1 MRRFF
6 LSFLA
11 LSAIICGLSAKNM
24 VDSQTDSLLK
34 SHKLVYIDGKPADS
48 ATQAY
53 VDSIRQRISVFYYDQ
68 FRHFSD
74 PAAPYFLFM
83 SKDAQ
88 LAMGIGGAVRMRGY
102 YDWGGATPAAGFAPY
117 LIPMTPDPAKMR
129 HFDTTPSG
137 TCLFFRVLG
146 RNKLLGDYQLYI

>member
-6 LSFLA
+6 LFIALIIGLFMSVPLA
-11 LSAIICGLSAKNM
+11 SAKNM

-34 SHKLVYIDGKPADS
+34 SHKLVYIDGRPADGEM
-48 ATQAY
+48 AAY
-53 VDSIRQRISVFYYDQ
+53 VDSVREQISRFYYDQ

-88 LAMGIGGAVRMRGY
+88 LAMGIGGAVRMRAY
-102 YDWGGATPAAGFAPY
+102 YDWGGAMPTPKEGCWK
-117 LIPMTPDPAKMR
+117 TK
-129 HFDTTPSG
+129 
-137 TCLFFRVLG
+137 FFSR
-146 RNKLLGDYQLYI
+146 RSCT